1 MGEILSVME
10 ETEACLGGHPGRGA
24 VVGSQERFGL
34 LTEQMARYLQINIL
48 MTELKFEVDMT
59 ALGCS
64 WEAQHQPGDSGVCSE
79 GTRQGVLF
87 GIRLWAQDPDG
98 PSVCWLTGFGRTGKS
113 TIARTIAEKMSED
126 QSLGAS
132 FFCSRSSQDRS
143 NISLIFPTLA
153 FQLARKYPKF
163 HSALVYR
170 KKYTSIED
178 QANDLIVRPL
188 KKSAIST
195 VIIIDGL
202 DECQGGERILSIL
215 RQFVSET
222 PGIKFFIT
230 SRPGRGIRSEFDRFG
245 GSKVHEVELDRETG
259 AC

>member
-1 MGEILSVME
+1 
-10 ETEACLGGHPGRGA
+10 
-24 VVGSQERFGL
+24 
-34 LTEQMARYLQINIL
+34 
-48 MTELKFEVDMT
+48 MT

-64 WEAQHQPGDSGVCSE
+64 REAQHQPGDDRVCGE
-79 GTRQGVLF
+79 GTRKGVLF
-87 GIRLWAQDPDG
+87 GIQLWAQDPDG

-153 FQLARKYPKF
+153 SQLARKHPKF
-163 HSALVYR
+163 HSAMVSR
-170 KKYTSIED
+170 KKYMTLED
-178 QANDLIVRPL
+178 QANDLIVQPL

-195 VIIIDGL
+195 VIIIDAL

-222 PGIKFFIT
+222 PGVKFFIT
-230 SRPGRGIRSEFDRFG
+230 SRPEQGIRSEFDRFG
-245 GSKVHEVELDRETG
+245 ESKVHEVELDYETG
-259 AC
+259 TC